1 MDETIYEDNIQINEP
16 ELHYRNVI
24 IDHGTCTVLPLAEI
38 EYNVEF
44 VIGERA
50 LMKLTEGK
58 SSYYDLFLLNEF
70 DFNGPN
76 KDIFEF
82 PSYFSKD
89 LFPNAT
95 ITNLTTR
102 NAFLKMPKMVDDI
115 PKKIQNKIICMN
127 IVGKDSGVYY
137 IRVLEDSVTVIGKED
152 VERVHAKITMSDKT
166 FFGFCYNEIDYHS
179 ALDESLIQFQG
190 DVNVGMTF
198 DSVFKYRFSRD
209 LETVNA

>member
-1 MDETIYEDNIQINEP
+1 
-16 ELHYRNVI
+16 
-24 IDHGTCTVLPLAEI
+24 
-38 EYNVEF
+38 
-44 VIGERA
+44 
-50 LMKLTEGK
+50 
-58 SSYYDLFLLNEF
+58 
-70 DFNGPN
+70 
-76 KDIFEF
+76 
-82 PSYFSKD
+82 
-89 LFPNAT
+89 
-95 ITNLTTR
+95 
-102 NAFLKMPKMVDDI
+102 
-115 PKKIQNKIICMN
+115 MN